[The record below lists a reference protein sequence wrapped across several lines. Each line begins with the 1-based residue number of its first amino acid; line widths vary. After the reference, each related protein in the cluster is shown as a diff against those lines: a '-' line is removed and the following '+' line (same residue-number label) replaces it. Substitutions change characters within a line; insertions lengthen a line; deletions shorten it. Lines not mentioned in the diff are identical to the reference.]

1 MKRCILQPERW
12 KIWARGDFLI
22 EFAAVATALFVTIF
36 GLMFIGDAVYRY
48 NTLSNAAREA
58 VRYAVV
64 HSPTSV
70 NPASADQIKRVAV
83 NYASG
88 VPITTS
94 NVTVSW
100 PSDPNIKNI
109 SNKNV
114 AYDAQV
120 QITYSYTLKV
130 PFLKSAPLT
139 LTTTSR
145 MLVSQ

>member
-64 HSPTSV
+64 HSPTSP
-70 NPASADQIKRVAV
+70 NPATTAQIQQVAI
-83 NYASG
+83 NYAAGFALASND
-88 VPITTS
+88 IT
-94 NVTVSW
+94 VTW

-109 SNKNV
+109 ANKAA

-120 QITYSYTLKV
+120 QITYTYTLRV
-130 PFLKSAPLT
+130 PFMKATPLT
-139 LTTTSR
+139 LTSTSR